1 MVIFNNVVNV
11 RNSNLARSY
20 STYHDFIKLAFT
32 LCDDAS
38 GQVSVMFFL
47 GFFFAKLIWIIFV
60 CFLNT
65 NKQNFNE
72 CKLYIL

>member
-47 GFFFAKLIWIIFV
+47 GFFFCKID
-60 CFLNT
+60 LN
-65 NKQNFNE
+65 NICLFFKYKQTKF
-72 CKLYIL
+72 

>member
-47 GFFFAKLIWIIFV
+47 FCFFAKLIWIIFV

>member
-38 GQVSVMFFL
+38 GQVSVMFFFC
-47 GFFFAKLIWIIFV
+47 FFFAKLIWIIFGF
-60 CFLNT
+60 FLNT
-65 NKQNFNE
+65 NKHNFNE
-72 CKLYIL
+72 CKIYIL

>member
-38 GQVSVMFFL
+38 GQVSVMFFF
-47 GFFFAKLIWIIFV
+47 FFFAKLIWIIFV
-60 CFLNT
+60 FFLNT

-72 CKLYIL
+72 CKIYIL